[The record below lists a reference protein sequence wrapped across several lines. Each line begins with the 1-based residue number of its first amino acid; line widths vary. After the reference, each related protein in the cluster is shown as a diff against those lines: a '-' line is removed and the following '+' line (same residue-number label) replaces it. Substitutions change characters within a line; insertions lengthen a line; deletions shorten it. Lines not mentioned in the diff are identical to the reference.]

1 MNERACPHR
10 YCGCISQNGYLC
22 LHEGPCQPLDEHGRR
37 FAVSYTKET
46 GQTFMHKTLIPIT
59 RGPHGKRMEIPAVMS
74 ADDLQAELA
83 KTPFADTEPFD
94 ASQFVNDIV
103 GS

>member
-1 MNERACPHR
+1 
-10 YCGCISQNGYLC
+10 
-22 LHEGPCQPLDEHGRR
+22 
-37 FAVSYTKET
+37 
-46 GQTFMHKTLIPIT
+46 
-59 RGPHGKRMEIPAVMS
+59 MEIPAVMS

>member
-1 MNERACPHR
+1 
-10 YCGCISQNGYLC
+10 
-22 LHEGPCQPLDEHGRR
+22 
-37 FAVSYTKET
+37 
-46 GQTFMHKTLIPIT
+46 MHKTLIPIT